1 MKVSWENDDHN
12 LLIGWDYIF
21 RIRDANGL
29 KRLII

>member
-1 MKVSWENDDHN
+1 MRENDDHN
-12 LLIGWDYIF
+12 LSIEWDYIF